1 MSTVINALA
10 ARLAEATAHNHAT
23 EQPPAVV
30 LWTDGDR
37 KWEAAFPMLR
47 ARLPQLWTWGEYD
60 PALNQGPAAWIKWRL
75 GHVAASDVVP
85 VIYLPGV
92 RRLEFRSLED
102 FPDALRPIAE
112 LQFRGTWWTQQN
124 TKDWTPLAFLSSS
137 NGGLGLPVAEDAN
150 TIAALDQL
158 VSRVL
163 TADIAEL
170 SKPARLEAEHFAA
183 LLTGDLEGD
192 LLAWLDAPDLV
203 RKSRTE
209 AEWSVFCTLVK
220 SKLAVDLDRDSA
232 TVVGEHLVQRNGGW
246 KVVWERYERGVPTS
260 YRNVHVVLERA
271 QPLTL
276 MFDKSTLPRHN
287 DEQEQALRAKLVAV
301 GQQPEIAA
309 RKAVREL
316 EVAHSARRTWV
327 WAKLGKARMARVL
340 EHLAALADATDGEIG
355 GSTRDALATWYA
367 DEGHE
372 ADAAALAALSLAD
385 HADGAVIYAAVR
397 ALYLPWLQRVA
408 ERLREVV
415 AATGYPTPLPVA
427 VEPGTCLLFADGL
440 RWDVGANLTERLL
453 GARYDVE
460 CEGRWVAFPPVTGTS
475 KFDVSPIRAQLVG
488 GTGAADFT
496 PSVRGTGKPVDSAT
510 FRKLMADA
518 GVQVLAGNDTGDPD
532 GRGWTE
538 FGDIDK
544 YGHMHGCKTA
554 RHVDDQVRE
563 LEQRI
568 AELLAA
574 GWAQVRVTTD
584 HGWLLVPGGMPPAK
598 VPPGLSE
605 SRWGRCAMLKST
617 SKADLPSLPWAWD
630 AAVEVTY
637 APGVCAFYAGTEY
650 AHGGLTLQE
659 CYTPVL
665 TIRLDQPL
673 VTAKIGDLKWVGLR
687 CKVTSTSSAA
697 GLRLDLR
704 TKLADPKTTVLDA
717 PKAFSTEN
725 TCTVYVTKDREEGTA
740 AFAVLL
746 APDGTVIDKR
756 STTIGGDA

>member
-1 MSTVINALA
+1 MSTVVDALA
-10 ARLAEATAHNHAT
+10 ARLAAATAHNHAT
-23 EQPPAVV
+23 EQPPVVV

-37 KWEAAFPMLR
+37 KWEAALPLLR
-47 ARLPQLWTWGEYD
+47 SRLPQLWSLGDYD
-60 PALNQGPAAWIKWRL
+60 AALNQGPAAWIKWRL
-75 GHVAASDVVP
+75 GHVAQGDAAP

-150 TIAALDQL
+150 TIAALDRL
-158 VSRVL
+158 VARVL
-163 TADIAEL
+163 TAEVTEL
-170 SKPARLEAEHFAA
+170 RKPARLEAEHFAA

-192 LLAWLDAPDLV
+192 LLAWLDAPDVV
-203 RKSRTE
+203 RKSRTD
-209 AEWSVFCTLVK
+209 AEWSVFCALVK
-220 SKLAVDLDRDSA
+220 SKLAVDLERDGA
-232 TVVGEHLVQRNGGW
+232 LVVAEHLVQRNGGW
-246 KVVWERYERGVPTS
+246 KGVWQRYESAVPTN
-260 YRNVHVVLERA
+260 YRNIHLVLEKA
-271 QPLTL
+271 QPTTFV
-276 MFDKSTLPRHN
+276 FDKSTLPRHN
-287 DEQEQALRAKLVAV
+287 SDQELALRAALVAV
-301 GQQPEIAA
+301 GDQPESVA
-309 RKAVREL
+309 RKAVRDL
-316 EVAHSARRTWV
+316 EAVHGPRRAWV

-340 EHLAALADATDGEIG
+340 EHLAALGDATEGEVRG
-355 GSTRDALATWYA
+355 TTRDALATWYA
-367 DEGHE
+367 DGGHE
-372 ADAAALAALSLAD
+372 ADAAALAALGLAD
-385 HADGAVIYAAVR
+385 HVDGAVIYAAVR
-397 ALYLPWLQRVA
+397 ALYLPWLQRTA

-415 AATGYPTPLPVA
+415 AATGYPSPLPIA

-453 GARYDVE
+453 SANYDVE
-460 CEGRWVAFPPVTGTS
+460 CAGRWVAFPPVTGTS
-475 KFDVSPIRAQLVG
+475 KFDVSPIRDQLVG
-488 GTGAADFT
+488 GSGAADFT
-496 PSVRGTGKPVDSAT
+496 PSVRTTGKPIESAT

-518 GVQVLAGNDTGDPD
+518 GVQVLAGNDTGDPA

-584 HGWLLVPGGMPPAK
+584 HGWLLVPGGMPLAK
-598 VPPGLSE
+598 VPAGLSE

-617 SKADLPSLPWAWD
+617 SKSDLPALPWAWD
-630 AAVEVTY
+630 GTVEVTY
-637 APGVCAFYAGTEY
+637 APGVCSFYAGTEY

-659 CYTPVL
+659 CYTPML
-665 TIRLDQPL
+665 AIKLDQPL
-673 VTAKIGDLKWVGLR
+673 VTAKIGDLKWTGLR
-687 CKVTSTSSAA
+687 CKATVTSSAS

-704 TKLADPKTTVLDA
+704 TKVADPKTTVLDA
-717 PKAFSTEN
+717 PKAFATEN
-725 TCTVYVTKDREEGTA
+725 TCTVFVTMDREQGTA

-746 APDGTVIDKR
+746 APDGTVLDKR
-756 STTIGGDA
+756 PTTIGGDA